1 MHKPGVMLLLEIKRL
16 QRYTQLMF
24 DKRSRGIILCSFSLA
39 LLSGCGDRSSDQ
51 AQQSA
56 DAAATDRTSFESPLS
71 TDGLP
76 AAAAAEWEQLVA
88 AATKEGELLV
98 YGHSGTER
106 RDVMLEFE
114 RAYPAIDVKI
124 TASPGDSAE
133 DARLQSEWQEGV
145 FKWDVLAAGD
155 RWLLGTYQKL
165 DHLQPIEALIVRPDI
180 LNDANWLGGFRA
192 NFMDSA
198 GRYIFMFHVFTA
210 ETAFIRTD
218 LVSQSEIAVLGDLAN
233 PKFRGKIGWVDP
245 RMGGMSAVQASFI
258 YRTDGAE
265 VVRQLLTTQQP
276 KVFANAQ
283 QLMQNMLRTD
293 EIWIG
298 IGLDRPVLKKFTDE
312 GLGKTIHKLECRD
325 CLQQGGTG
333 GFLAVPKAAPHP
345 NAAKLFVNWML
356 SSAGQTAWTRISKEN
371 SRRLDVPVANP
382 ERYPPPDRALYD
394 FGLETHD
401 HYTKYV
407 NPTIR
412 LAEEA
417 LSGK

>member
-1 MHKPGVMLLLEIKRL
+1 MFSIFEPAL
-16 QRYTQLMF
+16 QR
-24 DKRSRGIILCSFSLA
+24 SRDIILCSLCLA
-39 LLSGCGDRSSDQ
+39 LLSGCGDRSADQ
-51 AQQSA
+51 AQQSSNA
-56 DAAATDRTSFESPLS
+56 VDHERTLDVSPLS

-76 AAAAAEWEQLVA
+76 AAAAAEWDRLVT

-106 RDVMLEFE
+106 RDVIQQFE

-155 RWLLGTYQKL
+155 RWLLGTYKKL

-180 LNDANWLGGFRA
+180 LNDANWHGGGFHA
-192 NFMDSA
+192 NFMDAA
-198 GRYIFMFHVFTA
+198 GRYIFMFHIFIA

-218 LVSQSEIAVLGDLAN
+218 LVSQSEITALGDLAN

-245 RMGGMSAVQASFI
+245 RMGGMGAVAASFI
-258 YRTDGAE
+258 YRTDGPE
-265 VVRQLLTTQQP
+265 VVRQLLTTQEP

-293 EIWIG
+293 DIWIA
-298 IGLDRPVLKKFTDE
+298 IGVDRPVLKKFTDE
-312 GLGKTIHKLECRD
+312 GLGKTIQKLECRD

-356 SSAGQTAWTRISKEN
+356 SAAGQTAWARISKEN

-382 ERYPPPDRALYD
+382 ERNPAPDSALYD

-401 HYTKYV
+401 HYTRYV

-417 LSGK
+417 LSGN

>member
-1 MHKPGVMLLLEIKRL
+1 MAIQMAKQMA
-16 QRYTQLMF
+16 MF
-24 DKRSRGIILCSFSLA
+24 NIVGSRSVVLYSLCLA
-39 LLSGCGDRSSDQ
+39 LLSGCGGSSSDQ
-51 AQQSA
+51 EKQSGKA
-56 DAAATDRTSFESPLS
+56 GSVVYSLS
-71 TDGLP
+71 SEGLP
-76 AAAAAEWEQLVA
+76 ESAAAEWDQLVA

-106 RDVMLEFE
+106 RDVIMEFA
-114 RAYPAIDVKI
+114 RAFPAINVKI

-145 FKWDVLAAGD
+145 FKWDALLAGD
-155 RWLLGTYQKL
+155 RWLLATYKKL
-165 DHLQPIEALIVRPDI
+165 DHLQPIAGLVVRPDI
-180 LNDANWLGGFRA
+180 LDDANWFHGFHS
-192 NFMDSA
+192 NFMDEA
-198 GRYIFMFHVFTA
+198 GRYIFMFHIFTA

-218 LVSQSEIAVLGDLAN
+218 LVKQSDITELGDLAD
-233 PKFRGKIGWVDP
+233 PKYRGKIGWVDP

-258 YRTDGAE
+258 YRTDGPE
-265 VVRQLLTTQQP
+265 VVKRLLTTQQP
-276 KVFANAQ
+276 KIFSNAQ

-293 EIWIG
+293 DIWIA
-298 IGLDRPVLKKFTDE
+298 IGVDRPILKKFNDE
-312 GLGKTIHKLECRD
+312 GLGKTIHKLECGD

-382 ERYPPPDRALYD
+382 ERNPAQGSELYD

-401 HYTKYV
+401 HYTQYV

-412 LAEEA
+412 LAEQA

>member
-1 MHKPGVMLLLEIKRL
+1 MSNVVVLALL
-16 QRYTQLMF
+16 
-24 DKRSRGIILCSFSLA
+24 RSRGIILCSLCLA

-51 AQQSA
+51 AKQSGNA
-56 DAAATDRTSFESPLS
+56 VELERKSFESPLS

-76 AAAAAEWEQLVA
+76 ASAAAEWDRLVA

-133 DARLQSEWQEGV
+133 DARLQSEWQEDV
-145 FKWDVLAAGD
+145 FNWDVLAAGD
-155 RWLLGTYQKL
+155 RWLLGTYKKL

-180 LNDANWLGGFRA
+180 LNDANWLGGFHA
-192 NFMDSA
+192 NFMDAA
-198 GRYIFMFHVFTA
+198 GRYIFMFHVFIA

-218 LVSQSEIAVLGDLAN
+218 LVSQSEITGLGDLAN
-233 PKFRGKIGWVDP
+233 PKFRGRIGWVDP

-258 YRTDGAE
+258 YRTDGPD

-293 EIWIG
+293 DIWIA

-312 GLGKTIHKLECRD
+312 GLGKTIQKLECRD

-356 SSAGQTAWTRISKEN
+356 SAAGQTAWTRISKEN
-371 SRRLDVPVANP
+371 SRRRDVPVANP
-382 ERYPPPDRALYD
+382 ERNPPLDSALYD

>member
-1 MHKPGVMLLLEIKRL
+1 ML
-16 QRYTQLMF
+16 
-24 DKRSRGIILCSFSLA
+24 DKSPLFNLVLALRRSRGIILCGLCLA
-39 LLSGCGDRSSDQ
+39 LLSACGESSTDQ
-51 AQQSA
+51 AKQSSS
-56 DAAATDRTSFESPLS
+56 ATEQERKSFESPLS
-71 TDGLP
+71 TDGLSES
-76 AAAAAEWEQLVA
+76 AAAEWQQLVA

-145 FKWDVLAAGD
+145 FNWDVLAAGD
-155 RWLLGTYQKL
+155 RWLLGTYKKL
-165 DHLQPIEALIVRPDI
+165 DHLQPIEGLIVRPDI
-180 LNDANWLGGFRA
+180 LDDANWLGGFHA
-192 NFMDSA
+192 NFMDAA
-198 GRYIFMFHVFTA
+198 GRYIFMFHAFIA

-218 LVSQSEIAVLGDLAN
+218 LVKQSEITALGDLAK

-258 YRTDGAE
+258 YRTDGPE
-265 VVRQLLTTQQP
+265 VVRQMLTTQQP

-293 EIWIG
+293 DIWIA

-312 GLGKTIHKLECRD
+312 GLGKTIQKLECRD

-333 GFLAVPKAAPHP
+333 GFLAVPKKAPHP

-356 SSAGQTAWTRISKEN
+356 SSAGQTAWARISKEN

-382 ERYPPPDRALYD
+382 ERNPPPDSSLYD